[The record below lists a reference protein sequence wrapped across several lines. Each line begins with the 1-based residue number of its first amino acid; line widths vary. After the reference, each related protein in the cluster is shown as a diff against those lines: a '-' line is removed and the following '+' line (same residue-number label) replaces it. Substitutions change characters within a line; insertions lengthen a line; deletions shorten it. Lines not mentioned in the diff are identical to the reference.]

1 MKKNVETIFQYESK
15 TRSFTNLLT
24 SPRIYYYYD
33 TQSKMLMPNSQ
44 REMGINQTH
53 SISYMEL

>member
-1 MKKNVETIFQYESK
+1 MKKNVE

-24 SPRIYYYYD
+24 SPCIYYYYD
-33 TQSKMLMPNSQ
+33 TKSKMLVPNSQ

-53 SISYMEL
+53 SISYMKL